1 MILTQSQVDTIS
13 EILRRGNT
21 VEIKKVNGQIQII
34 EIRRKCVRRD
44 DI

>member
-13 EILRRGNT
+13 EILHRGNT

>member
-1 MILTQSQVDTIS
+1 MSLTQSQIDTIS
-13 EILRRGNT
+13 DILKRGNT
-21 VEIKKVNGQIQII
+21 AEIKKVGGQIQII